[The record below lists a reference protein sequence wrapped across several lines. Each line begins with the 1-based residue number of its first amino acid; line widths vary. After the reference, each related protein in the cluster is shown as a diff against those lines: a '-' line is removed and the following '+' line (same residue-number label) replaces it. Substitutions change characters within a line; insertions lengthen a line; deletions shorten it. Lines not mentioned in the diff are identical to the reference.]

1 MSQLLEKRV
10 APIVSQGQIELE
22 LHTKS
27 ALRLWFGRAKTKEK
41 YGIMG
46 LPGFSAKMRILENNI
61 RKDDPYAYYHFDMM
75 SKEIIALSKDYDE
88 MDNDIE
94 AILATIPSALKVP
107 SVASINPTNF
117 DINFASRLGFRAMYQ
132 LIKAD
137 NIAMKIIK
145 AAHIDLLS
153 VSERI
158 KMLNLIEARMR
169 ATFNKCYKYV
179 NCDVTRDDIAANNQ
193 RARNAIAKMGEI
205 PEGYLTGEIVIE
217 NAPRLPDR
225 LVKNQMDAELSE
237 DDIELML
244 EEMSDVDGV
253 ADDAKP
259 AKTGTDN

>member
-1 MSQLLEKRV
+1 MSKVLENRV
-10 APIVSQGQIELE
+10 APIVAQGQIELE

-41 YGIMG
+41 HGIMG

-75 SKEIIALSKDYDE
+75 SKEILSLSKDYDD

-94 AILATIPSALKVP
+94 AILATIPRALKVP
-107 SVASINPTNF
+107 SVASNNPTNF
-117 DINFASRLGFRAMYQ
+117 DINFASRLGFRTMYQ

-158 KMLNLIEARMR
+158 KMLNLIETRMR
-169 ATFNKCYKYV
+169 ALFNTSYQYV
-179 NCDVTRDDIAANNQ
+179 NCDVTRDDMAANNQ
-193 RARNAIAKMGEI
+193 RARNAIAKMGEL

-225 LVKNQMDAELSE
+225 LVKSQLDADLSE
-237 DDIELML
+237 DDIEKLL
-244 EEMSDVDGV
+244 EEMSDVDI
-253 ADDAKP
+253 ASNDQ